1 MRRVKSSRSAWGS
14 SRATWVDSITCT
26 SRSRFV
32 RPAPPI
38 GSASRPGTS
47 VAAASRPLALF
58 LALLLG
64 ACAGPVA
71 QNRPPGITASFEDWR
86 FKVEWGTAQTR
97 SAKPII
103 AGYVG
108 GFGRLYFEVPL
119 EKTGP
124 GYRVSVLS
132 WDPAGNGQ

>member
-1 MRRVKSSRSAWGS
+1 
-14 SRATWVDSITCT
+14 
-26 SRSRFV
+26 V

-64 ACAGPVA
+64 ACAGPA
-71 QNRPPGITASFEDWR
+71 AENRSPGITASFEDWR

-97 SAKPII
+97 SGQPII
-103 AGYVG
+103 AGYVTNTRGGGVNNIRMQAHVG